1 MSFTVHH
8 PRIPGVKVEGL
19 SAAERDAH
27 KKAGWTSSKPSATD
41 GTSEVKARPKKAK
54 SSTADGPALEPQ
66 ADSE

>member
-27 KKAGWTSSKPSATD
+27 KKAGWVSSEPAEAPDPTGEAPDAATPEAPESKPKRT
-41 GTSEVKARPKKAK
+41 RKK
-54 SSTADGPALEPQ
+54 
-66 ADSE
+66 